1 MNKEQPVNEFDDDL
15 RPEYDFANMSIVIDR
30 VPTSSF

>member
-15 RPEYDFANMSIVIDR
+15 RPDYDFVNMTGGVYGKYVD
-30 VPTSSF
+30 

>member
-15 RPEYDFANMSIVIDR
+15 RPVYDFDNMIENLALS
-30 VPTSSF
+30 PLS